1 MIKKCTQE
9 KVKRQWCGKGNK
21 SEALAILLN
30 LYIFLERQG
39 IILFFPLRLYTYV
52 MLFYMTKLVSYLYL
66 KIEDLEFKFYQHY
79 IFCML

>member
-21 SEALAILLN
+21 SETLAILLN